1 MKTLRYM
8 AMFMLAATMV
18 FASCGK
24 DDPTPG
30 NGGNSDPQP
39 RPQPQQKELVGT
51 SWQADA
57 NNTFTYQG
65 FEMNYIVQFTM
76 DFITDTTGEMFTDV
90 TVEVPA
96 MPNANQSQNETSAFK
111 YTFDGTLLAISD
123 ESGISDTMPY
133 NATDNTFTMNIP
145 AEAGEAL
152 AELGLTIEEVFGSDK
167 VVFHQTRK

>member
-1 MKTLRYM
+1 MKTMRFW
-8 AMFMLAATMV
+8 AMFFMAATMV

-24 DDPTPG
+24 DEPTPG
-30 NGGNSDPQP
+30 NGGSDPQP

-57 NNTFTYQG
+57 NNSFSYQG
-65 FEMNYIVQFTM
+65 FTMNYIVQFTM
-76 DFITDTTGEMFTDV
+76 DFITDSTGELFTDV
-90 TVEVPA
+90 TVEIPA
-96 MPNANQSQNETSAFK
+96 MPAANQSQNETTAFN
-111 YTFDGTLLAISD
+111 YTFDGTSLAITD
-123 ESGISDTMPY
+123 ESGITDTMPY

-167 VVFHQTRK
+167 VVFHQIRK